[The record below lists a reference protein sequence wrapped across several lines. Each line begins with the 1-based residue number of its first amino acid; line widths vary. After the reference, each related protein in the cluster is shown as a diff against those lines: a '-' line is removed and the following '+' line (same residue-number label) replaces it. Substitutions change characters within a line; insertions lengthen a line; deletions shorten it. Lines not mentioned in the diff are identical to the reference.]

1 MMKCSLL
8 ALLLFAAAA
17 LAAPEHPTLALGAAA
32 PDFRLPGVDGRT
44 NTLADFKDAKVL
56 VMVFTCTHC
65 PTAQMYEERIK
76 SLVTDYGTQGV
87 AVVAVSCSS
96 QAGLRL
102 DELGWTDLDDSFGS
116 MKLRAQERG
125 FNFPYLYDGDAPQAV
140 SAAYGPVATPH
151 VFVFDAQRKLRYLG
165 RIDDDER
172 GHNIKVRYVRDAVDA
187 LLADRE
193 PPVTQTR
200 PVGCSTKWHTKAPQ
214 VAAYMEKLAAEPV
227 TVEPAGEAALR
238 DLKANAGDKLR
249 LVTCWAT
256 WCPPCV
262 AEFAEFVTIN
272 RMYRG
277 RDFELVTLAMNKP
290 EESAEV
296 LAFLKKQQAS
306 NRNLQVDSDD
316 REKLMDAFDKEWAGD
331 IPYTL
336 LIAPGGQVV
345 YRMSG
350 SIDPL
355 ELRRKILKEL
365 NARRPW

>member
-1 MMKCSLL
+1 MMRSKLL
-8 ALLLFAAAA
+8 ALLLSAVSA
-17 LAAPEHPTLALGAAA
+17 LAAPEYPTLALGAVA
-32 PDFRLPGVDGRT
+32 PDFRLPGVDGKT
-44 NTLADFKDAKVL
+44 NSLSDFKDAKVL

-65 PTAQMYEERIK
+65 PTAQLYEERMK
-76 SLVTDYGTQGV
+76 ALVTDYGTQGV

-102 DELGWTDLDDSFGS
+102 DELSWTDLDDSFPA
-116 MKLRAQERG
+116 MKLRAEDRG

-151 VFVFDAQRKLRYLG
+151 VFVFDAARRLRYLG

-172 GHNIKVRYVRDAVDA
+172 GRNIKVHYVRDAVEA
-187 LLADRE
+187 LLAGRE

-200 PVGCSTKWHTKAPQ
+200 PIGCSTKWHTKAPQ

-227 TVEPAGEAALR
+227 TLEPAGAAALR
-238 DLKANAGDKLR
+238 EVRANTGDKLR

-277 RDFELVTLAMNKP
+277 RAFELVTVAMNKP
-290 EESAEV
+290 EESADV

-316 REKLMDAFDKEWAGD
+316 REKLMEALDPEWRGE

-336 LIAPGGQVV
+336 LIAPGGQVLH
-345 YRMSG
+345 RESG
-350 SIDPL
+350 AIDPL
-355 ELRRKILKEL
+355 ALRRIILKEL

>member
-1 MMKCSLL
+1 MRSKLL
-8 ALLLFAAAA
+8 ALLLSSVSA
-17 LAAPEHPTLALGAAA
+17 LAAPEYPTLALGAVA
-32 PDFRLPGVDGRT
+32 PDFRLPGVDGKT
-44 NTLADFKDAKVL
+44 NSLSDFKAAQVL

-65 PTAQMYEERIK
+65 PTAQLYEERIK
-76 SLVTDYGTQGV
+76 ALVTDYGTQGV

-102 DELGWTDLDDSFGS
+102 DELSWTDLDDSFPA
-116 MKLRAQERG
+116 MKLRAQDRG

-151 VFVFDAQRKLRYLG
+151 VFVFDAARRLRYLG
-165 RIDDDER
+165 RMDDDER
-172 GHNIKVRYVRDAVDA
+172 GRNIKVHYVRDAVDA
-187 LLADRE
+187 LLAGRE

-227 TVEPAGEAALR
+227 TLEPAGAAALR

-277 RDFELVTLAMNKP
+277 RAFELVTVAMNKP
-290 EESAEV
+290 EESADV
-296 LAFLKKQQAS
+296 LAFLKKQQAP
-306 NRNLQVDSDD
+306 NRNLQVDSED
-316 REKLMDAFDKEWAGD
+316 REKLMEALDPEWRGE

-336 LIAPGGQVV
+336 LIAPGGQVLH
-345 YRMSG
+345 RESG
-350 SIDPL
+350 AIDPL
-355 ELRRKILKEL
+355 ALRRIILKEL

>member
-1 MMKCSLL
+1 MMRSKLL
-8 ALLLFAAAA
+8 ALLLSAVSA
-17 LAAPEHPTLALGAAA
+17 LAAPEYPTLALGAVA
-32 PDFRLPGVDGRT
+32 PDFRLPGVDGKT
-44 NTLADFKDAKVL
+44 NSLSDFKDAKVL

-65 PTAQMYEERIK
+65 PTAQLYEERMK
-76 SLVTDYGTQGV
+76 ALVTDYGTQGV

-102 DELGWTDLDDSFGS
+102 DELSWTDLDDSFPA
-116 MKLRAQERG
+116 MKLRAEDRG

-151 VFVFDAQRKLRYLG
+151 VFVFDAARRLRYLG

-172 GHNIKVRYVRDAVDA
+172 GRNIKVHYVRDAVEA
-187 LLADRE
+187 LLAGRE

-200 PVGCSTKWHTKAPQ
+200 PIGCSTKWHTKAPQ

-227 TVEPAGEAALR
+227 TLEPAGAAALR
-238 DLKANAGDKLR
+238 DLKANTGDKLR

-277 RDFELVTLAMNKP
+277 RAFELVTVAMNKP
-290 EESAEV
+290 EESADV

-316 REKLMDAFDKEWAGD
+316 REKLMEASGPGMAGRD
-331 IPYTL
+331 SVYAADRAGRPGA
-336 LIAPGGQVV
+336 APGKRRHRPAGACA
-345 YRMSG
+345 G
-350 SIDPL
+350 SSS
-355 ELRRKILKEL
+355 R
-365 NARRPW
+365 N

>member
-1 MMKCSLL
+1 MMRSKLL
-8 ALLLFAAAA
+8 ALLLSAVSA
-17 LAAPEHPTLALGAAA
+17 LAAPEYPTLALGAVA
-32 PDFRLPGVDGRT
+32 PDFRLPGVDGKT
-44 NTLADFKDAKVL
+44 NSLSDFKDAKVL

-65 PTAQMYEERIK
+65 PTAQLYEERMK
-76 SLVTDYGTQGV
+76 ALVTDYGTQGV

-96 QAGLRL
+96 QAGAAAGRAEL
-102 DELGWTDLDDSFGS
+102 DGPGRFVSGDEAARPGP
-116 MKLRAQERG
+116 RVQ
-125 FNFPYLYDGDAPQAV
+125 FPYLYDGDAPQAV

-151 VFVFDAQRKLRYLG
+151 VFVFDAARRLRYLG

-172 GHNIKVRYVRDAVDA
+172 GRNIKVHYVRDAVEA
-187 LLADRE
+187 LLAGRE

-200 PVGCSTKWHTKAPQ
+200 PIGCSTKWHTKAPQ

-227 TVEPAGEAALR
+227 TLEPAGAAALR
-238 DLKANAGDKLR
+238 EVRANTGDKLR

-277 RDFELVTLAMNKP
+277 RAFELVTVAMNKP
-290 EESAEV
+290 EESSDV

-316 REKLMDAFDKEWAGD
+316 REKLMEALDPEWRGE

-336 LIAPGGQVV
+336 LIAPGGQVLH
-345 YRMSG
+345 RESG
-350 SIDPL
+350 AIDPL
-355 ELRRKILKEL
+355 ALRRIILKEL

>member
-1 MMKCSLL
+1 MMRSKLL
-8 ALLLFAAAA
+8 ALLLSAVSV
-17 LAAPEHPTLALGAAA
+17 LAAPEYPTLALGAVA
-32 PDFRLPGVDGRT
+32 PDFRLPGVDGKT
-44 NTLADFKDAKVL
+44 NSLSDFKDAKVL

-65 PTAQMYEERIK
+65 PTAQLYEERMK
-76 SLVTDYGTQGV
+76 ALVTDYGTQGV

-102 DELGWTDLDDSFGS
+102 DELSWTDLDDSFPA
-116 MKLRAQERG
+116 MKLRAQDRG

-151 VFVFDAQRKLRYLG
+151 VFVFDAARRLRYLG

-172 GHNIKVRYVRDAVDA
+172 GRNIKVHYVRDAVEA
-187 LLADRE
+187 LLAGRE

-200 PVGCSTKWHTKAPQ
+200 PIGCSTKWHTKAPQ

-227 TVEPAGEAALR
+227 TLEPAGAAALR
-238 DLKANAGDKLR
+238 DLKANTGDKLR

-277 RDFELVTLAMNKP
+277 RAFELVTVAMNKP
-290 EESAEV
+290 EESADV

-306 NRNLQVDSDD
+306 NRNLQVDTDD
-316 REKLMDAFDKEWAGD
+316 REKLMEALDPEWRGE

-336 LIAPGGQVV
+336 LIAPGGQVLH
-345 YRMSG
+345 RESG
-350 SIDPL
+350 AIDPL
-355 ELRRKILKEL
+355 ALRRIILKEL

>member
-1 MMKCSLL
+1 MMRSKLL
-8 ALLLFAAAA
+8 ALLLSAVSA
-17 LAAPEHPTLALGAAA
+17 LAAPEYPTLALGAVA
-32 PDFRLPGVDGRT
+32 PDFRLPGVDGKT
-44 NTLADFKDAKVL
+44 NSLSDFKDAKVL

-65 PTAQMYEERIK
+65 PTAQLYEERMK
-76 SLVTDYGTQGV
+76 ALVTDYGTQGV

-102 DELGWTDLDDSFGS
+102 DELSWTDLDDSFPA
-116 MKLRAQERG
+116 MKLRAQDRG

-151 VFVFDAQRKLRYLG
+151 VFVFDAARRLRYLG

-172 GHNIKVRYVRDAVDA
+172 GRNIKVHYVRDAVEA
-187 LLADRE
+187 LLAGRE

-200 PVGCSTKWHTKAPQ
+200 PIGCSTKWHTKAPQ

-227 TVEPAGEAALR
+227 TLEPAGAAALR
-238 DLKANAGDKLR
+238 EVRANTGDKLR

-277 RDFELVTLAMNKP
+277 RAFELVTVAMNKP
-290 EESAEV
+290 EESSDV

-316 REKLMDAFDKEWAGD
+316 REKLMEALDPEWRGE

-336 LIAPGGQVV
+336 LIAPGGQVLH
-345 YRMSG
+345 RESG
-350 SIDPL
+350 AIDPL
-355 ELRRKILKEL
+355 ALRRIILKEL

>member
-1 MMKCSLL
+1 MRSTLL
-8 ALLLFAAAA
+8 ALLLSAVSA
-17 LAAPEHPTLALGAAA
+17 LAAPEYPTLPLGAVA
-32 PDFRLPGVDGRT
+32 PDFRLPGVDGKT
-44 NTLADFKDAKVL
+44 NSLSDFKDAKVL
-56 VMVFTCTHC
+56 VLAFTCTHC
-65 PTAQMYEERIK
+65 PTAQLYEERLK
-76 SLVTDYGTQGV
+76 ALVTDYGKQGV
-87 AVVAVSCSS
+87 AVVAISCSS

-102 DELGWTDLDDSFGS
+102 DELSWTDLDDSFES
-116 MKLRAQERG
+116 MKLRAQDRG

-151 VFVFDAQRKLRYLG
+151 VFVFDAERRLRYLG

-172 GHNIKVRYVRDAVDA
+172 GRNIKVHYVRDAVEA
-187 LLADRE
+187 LLAGRE

-200 PVGCSTKWHTKAPQ
+200 PIGCSTKWHTKAPQ

-227 TVEPAGEAALR
+227 TLEPAGEAALR
-238 DLKANAGDKLR
+238 EMRANAGGKLR

-277 RDFELVTLAMNKP
+277 RAFELVTVAMNKP

-306 NRNLQVDSDD
+306 NRNLQVDSED
-316 REKLMDAFDKEWAGD
+316 REKLMEALDPEWRGE

-336 LIAPGGQVV
+336 LIAPGGQVLH
-345 YRMSG
+345 RESG
-350 SIDPL
+350 AIDPL
-355 ELRRKILKEL
+355 ALRRIILKEL

>member
-1 MMKCSLL
+1 MRSKLL
-8 ALLLFAAAA
+8 ALLLSSVSA
-17 LAAPEHPTLALGAAA
+17 LAAPEYPTLALGAVA
-32 PDFRLPGVDGRT
+32 PDFRLPGVDGKT
-44 NTLADFKDAKVL
+44 NSLSDFKAAQVL

-65 PTAQMYEERIK
+65 PTAQLYEERIK
-76 SLVTDYGTQGV
+76 ALVTDYGTQGV

-102 DELGWTDLDDSFGS
+102 DELSWTDLDDSFPA
-116 MKLRAQERG
+116 MKLRAQDRG

-151 VFVFDAQRKLRYLG
+151 VFVFDAARRLRYLG
-165 RIDDDER
+165 RMDDDER
-172 GHNIKVRYVRDAVDA
+172 GRNIKVHYVRDAVDA
-187 LLADRE
+187 LLAGRE

-227 TVEPAGEAALR
+227 TLKPAGAAALR

-277 RDFELVTLAMNKP
+277 RAFELVTVAMNKP
-290 EESAEV
+290 EESADV

-316 REKLMDAFDKEWAGD
+316 REKLMEALDPEWRGE

-336 LIAPGGQVV
+336 LIAPGGQVLH
-345 YRMSG
+345 RESG
-350 SIDPL
+350 AIDPL
-355 ELRRKILKEL
+355 ALRRIILKEL

>member
-1 MMKCSLL
+1 MMRSKLL
-8 ALLLFAAAA
+8 ALLLSAVSA
-17 LAAPEHPTLALGAAA
+17 LAAPEYPTLALGAVA
-32 PDFRLPGVDGRT
+32 PDFRLPGVDGKT
-44 NTLADFKDAKVL
+44 NSLSDFKDAKVL

-65 PTAQMYEERIK
+65 PTAQLYEERMK
-76 SLVTDYGTQGV
+76 ALVTDYGTQGV

-102 DELGWTDLDDSFGS
+102 DELSWTDLDDSFPA
-116 MKLRAQERG
+116 MKLRAEDRG

-151 VFVFDAQRKLRYLG
+151 VFVFDAARRLRYLG

-172 GHNIKVRYVRDAVDA
+172 GRNIKVHYVRDAVEA
-187 LLADRE
+187 LLAGRE

-200 PVGCSTKWHTKAPQ
+200 PIGCSTKWHTKAPQ

-227 TVEPAGEAALR
+227 TLEPAGAAALR
-238 DLKANAGDKLR
+238 DLKANTGDKLR

-277 RDFELVTLAMNKP
+277 RAFELVTVAMNKP
-290 EESAEV
+290 EESADV

-316 REKLMDAFDKEWAGD
+316 REKLMEALDPEWRGE

-336 LIAPGGQVV
+336 LIAPGGQVLH
-345 YRMSG
+345 RESG
-350 SIDPL
+350 AIDPL
-355 ELRRKILKEL
+355 ALRRIILKEL

>member
-1 MMKCSLL
+1 MMRSKLL
-8 ALLLFAAAA
+8 ALLLSAVSA
-17 LAAPEHPTLALGAAA
+17 LAAPEYPTLALGAVA
-32 PDFRLPGVDGRT
+32 PDFRLPGVDGKT
-44 NTLADFKDAKVL
+44 NSLSDFKDAKVL

-65 PTAQMYEERIK
+65 PTAQLYEERMK
-76 SLVTDYGTQGV
+76 ALVTDYGTQGV

-102 DELGWTDLDDSFGS
+102 DELSWTDLDDSFPA
-116 MKLRAQERG
+116 MKLRAEDRG

-151 VFVFDAQRKLRYLG
+151 VFVFDAARRLRYLG

-172 GHNIKVRYVRDAVDA
+172 GRNIKVHYVRDAVEA
-187 LLADRE
+187 LLAGRE

-200 PVGCSTKWHTKAPQ
+200 PIGCSTKWHTKAPQ

-227 TVEPAGEAALR
+227 TLEPAGAAALR
-238 DLKANAGDKLR
+238 EVRANTGDKLR

-277 RDFELVTLAMNKP
+277 RAFELVTVAMNKP
-290 EESAEV
+290 EESADV

-316 REKLMDAFDKEWAGD
+316 REKLMEALDPEWRGE

-336 LIAPGGQVV
+336 LIAPGGQVLH
-345 YRMSG
+345 RESG
-350 SIDPL
+350 AIDPL
-355 ELRRKILKEL
+355 ALRSASK
-365 NARRPW
+365 

>member
-1 MMKCSLL
+1 MMRSKLL
-8 ALLLFAAAA
+8 ALLLSAVSA
-17 LAAPEHPTLALGAAA
+17 LAAPEYPTLALGAVA
-32 PDFRLPGVDGRT
+32 PDFRLPGVNGKT
-44 NTLADFKDAKVL
+44 NSLSDFKDAKVL

-65 PTAQMYEERIK
+65 PTAQLYEERMK
-76 SLVTDYGTQGV
+76 ALVTDYGTQGV

-102 DELGWTDLDDSFGS
+102 DELSWTDLDDSFPA
-116 MKLRAQERG
+116 MKLRAQDRG
-125 FNFPYLYDGDAPQAV
+125 LNFPYLYDGDAPQAV

-151 VFVFDAQRKLRYLG
+151 VFVFDAARRLRYLG

-172 GHNIKVRYVRDAVDA
+172 GRNIKVHYVRDAVEA
-187 LLADRE
+187 LLAGRE

-200 PVGCSTKWHTKAPQ
+200 PIGCSTKWHTKAPQ

-227 TVEPAGEAALR
+227 TLEPAGAAALR
-238 DLKANAGDKLR
+238 EVKANAGDKLR

-277 RDFELVTLAMNKP
+277 RAFELVTVAMNKP
-290 EESAEV
+290 EESADV

-316 REKLMDAFDKEWAGD
+316 REKLMEALDPEWRGE

-336 LIAPGGQVV
+336 LIAPGGQVLH
-345 YRMSG
+345 RESG
-350 SIDPL
+350 AIDPL
-355 ELRRKILKEL
+355 ALRRIILKEL